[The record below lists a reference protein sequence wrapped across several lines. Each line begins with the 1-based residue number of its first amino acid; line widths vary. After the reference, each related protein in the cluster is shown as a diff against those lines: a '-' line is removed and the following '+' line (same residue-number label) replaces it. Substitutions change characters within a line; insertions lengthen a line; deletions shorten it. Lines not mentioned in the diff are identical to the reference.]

1 MPPDCPANTIE
12 PPSGDQAGLEMAP
25 MLALS
30 TSMRCSTSELSTSTM
45 TSWLSPSAIATKAN
59 SCPSGD
65 QEPEESRK
73 RSASMCASEAALDS
87 LRMILPVRASAMNR
101 STEKRS
107 RSEMKATYRPSG
119 LTEGA
124 TFWLPA
130 PVEGA
135 SSRAPTSPGARR
147 PAISGRYSLSI
158 AWCQSADTESCVFP
172 STLTMAFS
180 HPTWSERRY
189 SSVTASSP

>member
-1 MPPDCPANTIE
+1 MRGRLKTRSVKSVSGPRSETKASIEPSGENAGCMSPCLSLVRRVISSVSMSSMNRSEMPPDCPANTIE

-107 RSEMKATYRPSG
+107 RSEMKAT
-119 LTEGA
+119 
-124 TFWLPA
+124 
-130 PVEGA
+130 
-135 SSRAPTSPGARR
+135 
-147 PAISGRYSLSI
+147 
-158 AWCQSADTESCVFP
+158 
-172 STLTMAFS
+172 
-180 HPTWSERRY
+180 
-189 SSVTASSP
+189 